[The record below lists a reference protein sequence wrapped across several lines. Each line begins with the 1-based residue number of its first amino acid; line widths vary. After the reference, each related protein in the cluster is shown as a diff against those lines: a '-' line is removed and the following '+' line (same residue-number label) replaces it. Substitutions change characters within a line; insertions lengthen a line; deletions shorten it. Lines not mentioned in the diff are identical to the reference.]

1 MLSDRHYMRGQPTN
15 RGFGPPQSVIKPLII
30 VNVVVFVLTGFGN
43 DPSAGLMQ
51 VLALHP
57 YHLRHFEVWRLL
69 THMFVHGSF
78 FHIFFNM
85 WGLYLFGTPVEQ
97 RLGPRRFLGLYFISG
112 LVGGVAWLLV
122 NWNVVSLYD
131 VMVQM
136 SPTSTAVRDPNVIA
150 TAAQIA
156 GDPRIVE
163 VKPVF
168 GYVIGASGGVFGVM
182 MACAMAFPNM
192 RIMLLFPPIPMRIR
206 TFVFVYGF
214 IEVTSALGAYKG
226 HGSGIAHLAH
236 LGGLLGAFLYMKHLG
251 FDSPYTSARTWLRKV
266 ISSHRRRRMHVVG
279 GSQAPPRPNTGLPP
293 DWEAQTDRILDKTG
307 SQGINR
313 LTPEERQL
321 LEQARD
327 RLRQRNDR

>member
-1 MLSDRHYMRGQPTN
+1 MLSDRHYMRGEPTN
-15 RGFGPPQSVIKPLII
+15 RGAGPPQSIIKPLII
-30 VNVVVFVLTGFGN
+30 ANVVVFVLSGFG
-43 DPSAGLMQ
+43 DDARGSLMQ

-57 YHLRHFEVWRLL
+57 YHLRHFEVWRLV

-112 LVGGVAWLLV
+112 LVGGVAWLAV
-122 NWNVVSLYD
+122 NWNVVSAYEAMIQLGPGTTP
-131 VMVQM
+131 VLKGL
-136 SPTSTAVRDPNVIA
+136 VR
-150 TAAQIA
+150 TAAQISHEP
-156 GDPRIVE
+156 GVVRV
-163 VKPVF
+163 VNVF

-182 MACAMAFPNM
+182 LACAMAFPNM
-192 RIMLLFPPIPMRIR
+192 RIRLLFPPIPMRIR

-214 IEVTSALGAYKG
+214 IEVTSALRAYRG

-236 LGGLLGAFLYMKHLG
+236 LGGLLGAFFYMKHLG
-251 FDSPYTSARTWLRKV
+251 FQSPYTSVLAWLRRA
-266 ISSHRRRRMHVVG
+266 ISSRRRRRMHVVG
-279 GSQAPPRPNTGLPP
+279 SQPPPRPTTDLPP
-293 DWEAQTDRILDKTG
+293 DWEAQTDRILDKIG
-307 SQGINR
+307 SEGIQS

-327 RLRQRNDR
+327 RFRQRGGR

>member
-1 MLSDRHYMRGQPTN
+1 MLSDRHYMRGEPTN
-15 RGFGPPQSVIKPLII
+15 RGAGPPQSIIKPLII
-30 VNVVVFVLTGFGN
+30 ANVVVFVLSGFG
-43 DPSAGLMQ
+43 DDARGSLMQ

-57 YHLRHFEVWRLL
+57 YHLRHFQVWRLV

-112 LVGGVAWLLV
+112 LVGGLAWLVV
-122 NWNVVSLYD
+122 NWNMVSAYD
-131 VMVQM
+131 VMVQLTPAATPFR
-136 SPTSTAVRDPNVIA
+136 SNDLIA
-150 TAAQIA
+150 TAARIA
-156 GDPRIVE
+156 RDPNIVE
-163 VKPVF
+163 VKNVL

-182 MACAMAFPNM
+182 LACAMAFPNM

-214 IEVTSALGAYKG
+214 IEVMSALKVARG

-236 LGGLLGAFLYMKHLG
+236 LGGLLGAFFYMKHLG
-251 FDSPYTSARTWLRKV
+251 FPSPFTSVRTWLRKA
-266 ISSHRRRRMHVVG
+266 IRSRRRRRMHVVG
-279 GSQAPPRPNTGLPP
+279 SQAPPRPPADLPP
-293 DWEAQTDRILDKTG
+293 DWEARTDRILDKIG
-307 SQGINR
+307 SEGIQS

-327 RLRQRNDR
+327 RFRQRGGR